1 MFDEIDTARRWSPPR
16 GQQGAAGPTST
27 PAAEHPRPA
36 CRHPSAAIPRGGGEP
51 LSPIAR
57 QPPGAANDIYTIA
70 GGGTSSLG
78 DGGPATSA
86 ELGGPTGLTVDSA
99 GNLYIADAGNNRI
112 RFVPK
117 TSGTYFGRAMTAND
131 IYTIAGNGTSGYA
144 GDGGAATSAELYYP
158 TGVAVDAST
167 GDIYVADR
175 NNNRIRMLTP

>member
-1 MFDEIDTARRWSPPR
+1 MRRR
-16 GQQGAAGPTST
+16 A
-27 PAAEHPRPA
+27 
-36 CRHPSAAIPRGGGEP
+36 PSAERRAPSAERRAP
-51 LSPIAR
+51 
-57 QPPGAANDIYTIA
+57 
-70 GGGTSSLG
+70 
-78 DGGPATSA
+78 SA
-86 ELGGPTGLTVDSA
+86 ELYYPTGVAVDAST
-99 GNLYIADAGNNRI
+99 GDIYVADRNNNAI